1 MAGLKVLF
9 VADTSSD
16 DDCSAVRRLLVLKEG
31 LENLGVQTGI
41 LYLGNYFLRTP
52 KLLLPINI
60 PRFLKLIQN
69 YEIIH
74 APAGVSAYVMGI
86 AKYLC
91 NFTLVCDVHGSFEE
105 SRILKRSTYDLPG
118 YYYIVLSMITQP
130 ITLKRSDFFI
140 ACSQWLEKDL
150 VKRGLEKKRV
160 VTIRNG
166 VDTELFK
173 PSNQKLATHTFTITY
188 AGAFQKWQGID
199 NFLEAAQILKN
210 TDIRFKI
217 IGFKNR
223 DFALKEK
230 IGRSLGNK
238 VELVNFMSQRE
249 LVHHLQNSDVLI
261 IPRDRNLA
269 TVPAFPT
276 KFAEYVAIGK
286 PVIVTAVDETAD
298 LVRKYNCGFVCEP
311 TPRAIADA
319 IASAKQTDPRT
330 LLEMGLNGRRLAET
344 ELDQNVIGKQYFQ
357 LLLKIAESSSRK

>member
-1 MAGLKVLF
+1 LPNLKVLF
-9 VADTSSD
+9 VADTSSN

-31 LENLGVQTGI
+31 LEYFGVETGI

-60 PRFLKLIQN
+60 PLFLKLIQN

-74 APAGVSAYVMGI
+74 ATAGVSAYVMGI
-86 AKYLC
+86 AKFLR

-105 SRILKRSTYDLPG
+105 SRFLKGSTYDLSG
-118 YYYIVLSMITQP
+118 YYHIVLSMITQP
-130 ITLKRSDFFI
+130 TTLKRSDFFI

-150 VKRGLEKKRV
+150 VNRGLEKTRV

-173 PSNQKLATHTFTITY
+173 PSKQKLVAHAFIITY

-217 IGFKNR
+217 IGFKSR

-249 LVHHLQNSDVLI
+249 LIQQLQNSDVLI

-276 KFAEYVAIGK
+276 KFAEYVAVGK

-298 LVRKYNCGFVCEP
+298 MVKKYDCGFVCRP
-311 TPRAIADA
+311 DADSIVKAIKE
-319 IASAKQTDPRT
+319 AKETSSLRLNQ
-330 LLEMGLNGRRLAET
+330 MGQNGRFLAKT
-344 ELDQNVIGKQYFQ
+344 ELDQKVISKTYFQ
-357 LLLKIAESSSRK
+357 FLSRIKTSRK